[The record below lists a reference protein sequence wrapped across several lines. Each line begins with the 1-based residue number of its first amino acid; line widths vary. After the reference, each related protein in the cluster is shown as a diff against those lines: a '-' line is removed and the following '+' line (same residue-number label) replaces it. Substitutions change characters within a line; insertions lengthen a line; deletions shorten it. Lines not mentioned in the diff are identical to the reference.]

1 MQLSKTLFVLTV
13 GLFLSLGLMLFD
25 SLGKLSWL
33 RGGIETL
40 SGPELKTVQFIS
52 GKYNFLENI
61 VKNALGKSGESKNL
75 IDRLSGL
82 EVNLLETEKLRR
94 ENEDLRQVLGAGKI
108 SGLKLEPAAVLAF
121 NNQSLIVAKNQA
133 IAGQAIV
140 DSRVALLGVSG
151 NTGKW
156 NSAVKLLTDPS
167 SRISVKIIL
176 SGQDSA
182 LGETAGEFGGRIALE
197 KILTSVDLKDGQPV
211 FTNGTDGLPPDLLI
225 GWVGDEIHKTES
237 AVFQKAYIRPAAQFL
252 DLKTIFFVTNE

>member
-1 MQLSKTLFVLTV
+1 M
-13 GLFLSLGLMLFD
+13 
-25 SLGKLSWL
+25 
-33 RGGIETL
+33 

-75 IDRLSGL
+75 IDRLSSL

-121 NNQSLIVAKNQA
+121 NNQSLIVSKNQA
-133 IAGQAIV
+133 VAGQAIV

-176 SGQDSA
+176 SGQDSSS
-182 LGETAGEFGGRIALE
+182 GETAGEFGGRIALE

-211 FTNGTDGLPPDLLI
+211 FTSGTDGLPPDLLI